1 MYGLGAALA
10 LSLAVAV
17 PVAAQEPA
25 GTPPAAPTILLLDQE
40 RMFEQSQ
47 WGLRALAQIGE
58 DSNTLAAEN
67 RRIEADLSAEEKDL
81 AAKRATLPADEFR
94 SLADAF
100 DRKVIEIRRNQDTK
114 LRDLNRL
121 NDAERQAFFAEAAP
135 ILRDFL
141 LASQGAVA
149 ILDRRAVLVA
159 TESID
164 VTDKAIALMDAQLG
178 AGERPILPP
187 EQN

>member
-1 MYGLGAALA
+1 MYRLGAALA
-10 LSLAVAV
+10 LALAVVV
-17 PVAAQEPA
+17 PAAAQETTSPS
-25 GTPPAAPTILLLDQE
+25 TLAPSIFLLDQE

-47 WGLRALAQIGE
+47 WGQRALAQIGE
-58 DSNTLAAEN
+58 DSNALAAEN
-67 RRIEADLSAEEKDL
+67 RRIEAELSAEEQDL
-81 AAKRATLPADEFR
+81 AAKRASLPSGEFR

-100 DRKVIEIRRNQDTK
+100 DKKVIEIRRNQDAK

-135 ILRDFL
+135 VLRDFL

-159 TESID
+159 TDSID
-164 VTDKAIALMDAQLG
+164 VTDKAIALMDAHLG
-178 AGERPILPP
+178 EGERPILPP